1 MFYSCFVL
9 SSNDRSNG
17 ISDYLDRGY
26 GLQIITLNIW
36 GGSLDKQYGPE
47 LTIWRLWIQ
56 VPPWP
61 LDEFVYSSP
70 KFKPWAMLV
79 K

>member
-17 ISDYLDRGY
+17 IGDYLDRGY
-26 GLQIITLNIW
+26 GLQIITPNIC

-47 LTIWRLWIQ
+47 LTIWRL
-56 VPPWP
+56 
-61 LDEFVYSSP
+61 
-70 KFKPWAMLV
+70 
-79 K
+79 